1 VSGPKCSE
9 LSPTEIEALR
19 QRVRQR
25 AQLSLAD
32 FIACELEFRAIRE
45 RLVELGEKPAE
56 LMSGSQLRAK
66 IFDLINRGLENEAAN
81 LAERELAAANN
92 ALVQAGKQLE
102 RCVAVLQKRHRQAA
116 IEAEA
121 LSREM
126 DSLSRFQAVGELPTE
141 HRIKITKLLKELN
154 KAGVPPVPILEL
166 NSAGLDQ
173 LNVAET
179 SLKEARE
186 QIASSR
192 HEIESLLNEFHDT
205 QLLQTAKS
213 HLAATQ
219 KLEELLK
226 TRPVELP
233 AENDPTL
240 TKLEKLLSNMA
251 SLECNANWTDLMRQ
265 VESIRR
271 EPDLAHRRTLYEAL
285 AISFNAQLRHLRE
298 INAWRKELWKL
309 LGRTMLSSR
318 SIVRAIAEELT
329 KLDRAGRVVDLSGM
343 RERLEKALTQ
353 EAAEE
358 QSQRRRSAVL
368 DSLAELGYEVEEG
381 LETGFVQ
388 RGKLVMR
395 KADEDEYA
403 VELVVNNDCSLVQTA
418 VIRYA
423 ANLERSPYQHL
434 RDREREETW
443 CRDYAQWQQRLKDQG
458 WNTAFKLK
466 IPAGQQ
472 PVKVVVDKTKIK
484 ATRSSSRKQTSRQRA
499 AKA

>member
-9 LSPTEIEALR
+9 LSPTQIEELR
-19 QRVRQR
+19 QRTRQR

-32 FIACELEFRAIRE
+32 FIACELEFRAIAE
-45 RLVELGEKPAE
+45 RLIELGEQPPE
-56 LMSGSQLRAK
+56 LMSGIQLRAK
-66 IFDLINRGLENEAAN
+66 IFDLINRGSENEAAN
-81 LAERELAAANN
+81 LAERELATANAAL
-92 ALVQAGKQLE
+92 AQAGKQLE
-102 RCVAVLQKRHRQAA
+102 RCVAALQRRHRQAA

-121 LSREM
+121 LSREI
-126 DSLSRFQAVGELPTE
+126 DSLSRFQAVGELPIEDRT
-141 HRIKITKLLKELN
+141 KITKLLKELQ
-154 KAGVPPVPILEL
+154 KSGVPPIPLLEL

-179 SLKEARE
+179 SLKEARQ

-192 HEIESLLNEFHDT
+192 HEIESLLNDFHNA

-213 HLAATQ
+213 YLVTTQ
-219 KLEELLK
+219 KLEELLQSP
-226 TRPVELP
+226 PVELP
-233 AENDPTL
+233 AESDPTL
-240 TKLEKLLSNMA
+240 TKLEKLLSGMA
-251 SLECNANWTDLMRQ
+251 SLESSANWADLMRQ

-285 AISFNAQLRHLRE
+285 AISFNAQLRYLRE
-298 INAWRKELWKL
+298 VNAWRKELRKL
-309 LGRTMLSSR
+309 LGRTMLSS
-318 SIVRAIAEELT
+318 SPTVLAIAEELT
-329 KLDRAGRVVDLSGM
+329 KCDRASRVVDLSGL
-343 RERLEKALTQ
+343 RGRLEKALAQ
-353 EAAEE
+353 EDAE
-358 QSQRRRSAVL
+358 QRSQRRRSAVL

-381 LETGFVQ
+381 LETGLVQ
-388 RGKLVMR
+388 GGKLVMR
-395 KADEDEYA
+395 RAAEDEYA

-423 ANLERSPYQHL
+423 ANLERSPYQHV

-443 CRDYAQWQQRLKDQG
+443 CRDYAKWQQRLKDQG

-484 ATRSSSRKQTSRQRA
+484 ATRSSARKQTARQRSA
-499 AKA
+499 NA